1 MKKVLLVLLGGMT
14 HLVNAQ
20 LTCATA
26 TTVTAGTY
34 TAPTIT
40 GTYVGTCAPNGD
52 PATPKALWYKYT
64 ATANGEVTVS
74 SDLAANPASTDTRV
88 SILSG
93 TCAALA
99 CYGGNDDVSA
109 TNYKSSV
116 TFPVASGTTYYIQWD
131 NRWST
136 AGFSWSLTFNASS
149 CIRPNEFS
157 VTSPTAIT
165 LNSATLGWGAAIGN
179 PSSYD
184 VQHGLS
190 GFTLGAGTTVN
201 STTNSAQLNSLPSS
215 QNLSYYIRSNCGA
228 TQSAWVGPFSLF
240 LAKTTPYSNSFD
252 APNLSDGFSGSG
264 WSRSEDDPTDPT
276 AEVLA
281 HTADGFFYTTTS
293 TTASNSQLY
302 SRALSLQAG
311 NANNFNF
318 YTRLYALTTAGGTVP
333 MTLKLYYNTT
343 RSLTGATQIGT
354 AITVN
359 GLTYVQ
365 RSASFTVPTTGI
377 YYLIFSNE
385 TAATAA
391 TTATALLLDT
401 FSLTSVLGTKE
412 TTHNNIFLSISPNP
426 TSDILNIKTDSK
438 INAVSVVDMTGR
450 KIEVKM
456 NGSQVDVRSLST
468 GTYLITVETK
478 EGTSTQKFIKK

>member
-1 MKKVLLVLLGGMT
+1 
-14 HLVNAQ
+14 
-20 LTCATA
+20 
-26 TTVTAGTY
+26 
-34 TAPTIT
+34 
-40 GTYVGTCAPNGD
+40 
-52 PATPKALWYKYT
+52 
-64 ATANGEVTVS
+64 
-74 SDLAANPASTDTRV
+74 
-88 SILSG
+88 
-93 TCAALA
+93 
-99 CYGGNDDVSA
+99 
-109 TNYKSSV
+109 
-116 TFPVASGTTYYIQWD
+116 
-131 NRWST
+131 
-136 AGFSWSLTFNASS
+136 
-149 CIRPNEFS
+149 
-157 VTSPTAIT
+157 
-165 LNSATLGWGAAIGN
+165 
-179 PSSYD
+179 
-184 VQHGLS
+184 
-190 GFTLGAGTTVN
+190 
-201 STTNSAQLNSLPSS
+201 
-215 QNLSYYIRSNCGA
+215 
-228 TQSAWVGPFSLF
+228 
-240 LAKTTPYSNSFD
+240 
-252 APNLSDGFSGSG
+252 
-264 WSRSEDDPTDPT
+264 
-276 AEVLA
+276 
-281 HTADGFFYTTTS
+281 
-293 TTASNSQLY
+293 
-302 SRALSLQAG
+302 
-311 NANNFNF
+311 
-318 YTRLYALTTAGGTVP
+318 VP